1 MYLKVGEEYA
11 DGEMGLLADLLAMVD
26 KEILR
31 VQEQINASKDPE
43 TDGLL
48 DRGEYFV
55 GIGITAI
62 QQYFTDTLTL
72 TSIDKKTALGL
83 GPRHSKNYSI
93 VQVINAAANYWK
105 HSAEWYSDTEL
116 RKDAQRT
123 IQIVSEVSGTNDYM
137 LYNSLHALLR
147 SSDVTLCSLLPM
159 LVLWRTAVDEKRAGK
174 GLVSGFFPENE

>member
-1 MYLKVGEEYA
+1 MYLKAGDEYA
-11 DGEMGLLADLLAMVD
+11 DGEMALLADLLAMVD

-31 VQEQINASKDPE
+31 VQEKIKASKDPE

-55 GIGITAI
+55 GIGVTAI
-62 QQYFTDTLTL
+62 QQYFSDTLTL
-72 TSIDKKTALGL
+72 TGIDKKTALEL
-83 GPRHSKNYSI
+83 GPKHSKNYSI
-93 VQVINAAANYWK
+93 FQVINAAANYWK
-105 HSAEWYSDTEL
+105 HSAEWYSESEL

-123 IQIVSEVSGTNDYM
+123 IQVVSEVSGTNYYM

-159 LVLWRTAVDEKRAGK
+159 LVLWRTAVDGERQRNA
-174 GLVSGFFPENE
+174 